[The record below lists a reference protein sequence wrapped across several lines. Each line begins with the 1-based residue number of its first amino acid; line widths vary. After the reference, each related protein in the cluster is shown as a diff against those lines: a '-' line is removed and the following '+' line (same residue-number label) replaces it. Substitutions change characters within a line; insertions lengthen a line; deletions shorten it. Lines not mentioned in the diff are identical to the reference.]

1 MFFVDRMLGK
11 LAKKLRLLGFDTVY
25 SSHMCEEEIMQLC
38 KETGRIL
45 ITKDREL
52 LRKAVEQGIRC
63 LYVASDDWRQQLV
76 ELSKKIDLKSSK
88 RMSRC
93 SLCNVELINANEE
106 EIKKKVPFYVQQ
118 TCKDFYLCPAC
129 GRVYWAGSHVEH
141 AEETFRR
148 LGL

>member
-1 MFFVDRMLGK
+1 MFFADRMLGK

-25 SSHMCEEEIMQLC
+25 HSHMSEEEILRFC
-38 KETGRIL
+38 KETGKIL
-45 ITKDREL
+45 ITRDRDL
-52 LRKAVEQGIRC
+52 LKKAVERGIKC
-63 LYVASDDWRQQLV
+63 FYVVSDDWKQQLV
-76 ELSKKIDLKSSK
+76 ELSKKIDLKNSN

-93 SLCNVELINANEE
+93 SLCNVELIKASED
-106 EIKKKVPFYVQQ
+106 EIKRKVPMYVQQ
-118 TCKDFYLCPAC
+118 THNEFYLCPAC

>member
-1 MFFVDRMLGK
+1 MFFADRMLGK

-25 SSHMCEEEIMQLC
+25 HSHMSEEEILRFC
-38 KETGRIL
+38 KETGKIL
-45 ITKDREL
+45 ITKDRDL
-52 LRKAVEQGIRC
+52 LKKAVERGIKC
-63 LYVASDDWRQQLV
+63 FYVASDDWKQQLV
-76 ELSKKIDLKSSK
+76 ELSKKIDLKGSN

-93 SLCNVELINANEE
+93 SLCNVELIKASED
-106 EIKKKVPFYVQQ
+106 EIKRKVPMYVQQ
-118 TCKDFYLCPAC
+118 THNEFYLCPAC